1 MFSAAVVALLNRK
14 KPPYFT
20 LDCLTA
26 QFPCQ
31 LRYAIKLQS
40 NDPHGSLL
48 LVDTMKWMEIYWTGD
63 HEECSALRSVVTT
76 AIASCAV
83 PLAYHQSALKC
94 NFAFFCDQKHQK
106 QQDMPSIHLA
116 AVNINKKN
124 IAKVSCTIQ
133 DLPPVEL
140 NDRCKVWMEGV
151 G

>member
-1 MFSAAVVALLNRK
+1 MFPAAVVALLNRK
-14 KPPYFT
+14 EPPYFT

-31 LRYAIKLQS
+31 LRYAIKLHS
-40 NDPHGSLL
+40 NEPLGSLL

-63 HEECSALRSVVTT
+63 HEACSTLRIVLTT
-76 AIASCAV
+76 AIVSCAE
-83 PLAYHQSALKC
+83 PLVYHQSALKY
-94 NFAFFCDQKHQK
+94 NYAFFCDQKHHI
-106 QQDMPSIHLA
+106 QQDIPSIHLA
-116 AVNINKKN
+116 AVTINKKN
-124 IAKVSCTIQ
+124 IVKVSCTIQ

>member
-1 MFSAAVVALLNRK
+1 MFPAAVVALLNRK
-14 KPPYFT
+14 KLPYFT
-20 LDCLTA
+20 LHCLTA

-40 NDPHGSLL
+40 NKPHGSLL

-76 AIASCAV
+76 AIASCAE

-94 NFAFFCDQKHQK
+94 NFAFLCHQIHHI
-106 QQDMPSIHLA
+106 QHDMPSIHLA
-116 AVNINKKN
+116 AVTISKKN
-124 IAKVSCTIQ
+124 IPKVSCTIQ